1 MSAPGPQVLTRRSNG
16 VPQPAEGKVF
26 PPPLP
31 LSFAAPAN
39 TLQGKASSAEAVGI
53 RPSRAKGSGDRNTD
67 ATKNSSGT
75 EPPRRSKPRV
85 HDEGEK
91 LVIRRLPPGMTM
103 AECVAILGP
112 DWELN
117 KGKVDWLS
125 YNPGKVSTDP
135 SKPSRPSR
143 AYLHLTRKD
152 DIMALGQ
159 VVRSATWEDA
169 KATFT
174 NPSLVGPPSLEFSP
188 YKKIPSNKRRTD
200 PRQGTIDQDQEF
212 MIFLEGLANPVPLR
226 ESIDIEDA
234 DEAKEEAKVTTT
246 PLVEYLKEK
255 KANKSKD
262 SGKNAKSSKKT
273 SSKDDDSKKRSKD
286 SKADKSEKAPKE
298 TVRILSK
305 KAATEQAADA
315 AKNVA
320 SQISAAGSSDAPK
333 SRRAGIAAAARILQ
347 RDLGLSP
354 GSAHRRARHDA
365 AKAEADAK
373 APSAKDSPTTSASDA
388 AQAAQDSTVQ
398 PPRSRPDSPVAA
410 KASQPSG
417 RRARGGK
424 GAEKGK
430 AAEAS
435 SPSTSLPA
443 TTAAPVILK
452 KKVEAEIATPAT
464 DGQTAT
470 PQTPNGKSTAAS
482 STNTKA
488 ANSKAAA
495 PQKKSSGVSP
505 GATRAFVKHAS
516 ASQGVTEAM
525 LRQALEVFGAVTSV
539 DMDKRKGFAYV
550 DFAEHGGLVKAVA
563 ASPVQ
568 VAQTSIQIL
577 ERKEKKPATTAS
589 VNASTGSTNAE
600 KGSGRGRRGRGGG
613 GGGNK
618 SGGQGNAQSTPAVAP
633 PAASAGG

>member
-1 MSAPGPQVLTRRSNG
+1 MSAPGPQVLARRSNG
-16 VPQPAEGKVF
+16 VSQAAEGK
-26 PPPLP
+26 
-31 LSFAAPAN
+31 
-39 TLQGKASSAEAVGI
+39 GKASSGEASGS
-53 RPSRAKGSGDRNTD
+53 RPPRAKGSGDRNTD
-67 ATKNSSGT
+67 STKARNASGT
-75 EPPRRSKPRV
+75 EPSRRSKPRV

-91 LVIRRLPPGMTM
+91 LVIRRLPPGMTV
-103 AECVAILGP
+103 AEFVAILGP
-112 DWELN
+112 DWEVN

-125 YNPGKVSTDP
+125 YSPGKVSTDP

-143 AYLHLTRKD
+143 AYLHLVRKD

-159 VVRSATWEDA
+159 IVRTATWEDA

-188 YKKIPSNKRRTD
+188 YKKIPGSKRRTD

-212 MIFLEGLANPVPLR
+212 MTFLEALANPAPLR
-226 ESIDIEDA
+226 ESIDVEEA
-234 DEAKEEAKVTTT
+234 DEVKEETKVTTT

-262 SGKNAKSSKKT
+262 SGKNAKSSKKGG
-273 SSKDDDSKKRSKD
+273 SKDEDSKKKSKD
-286 SKADKSEKAPKE
+286 PKADKSEKAPRE
-298 TVRILSK
+298 TVKILSK

-320 SQISAAGSSDAPK
+320 SQISAAGAADAPK

-365 AKAEADAK
+365 AKAEADSK
-373 APSAKDSPTTSASDA
+373 APSAKDSPASASDTA
-388 AQAAQDSTVQ
+388 PAPADSTAQ
-398 PPRSRPDSPVAA
+398 PPRSRPDSPVAS
-410 KASQPSG
+410 KASQQSG

-424 GAEKGK
+424 SAEKGK

-435 SPSTSLPA
+435 SSASQPA
-443 TTAAPVILK
+443 PTTAPVILK
-452 KKVEAEIATPAT
+452 KKVDAEVATPTA
-464 DGQTAT
+464 DSQTTAA
-470 PQTPNGKSTAAS
+470 QAPNGKSTGAS
-482 STNTKA
+482 STNAKG

-495 PQKKSSGVSP
+495 PQKKASGVSP
-505 GATRAFVKHAS
+505 GATRAFIKHAS
-516 ASQGVTEAM
+516 ASQGVTDAS
-525 LRQALEVFGAVTSV
+525 LRQALEAYGSVTSI

-550 DFAEHGGLVKAVA
+550 DFAEHESLVKAVA

-568 VAQTSIQIL
+568 VAQTSVQVL
-577 ERKEKKPATTAS
+577 ERKDKKPAATS
-589 VNASTGSTNAE
+589 SGGPPSSTNPE

-613 GGGNK
+613 GGNK
-618 SGGQGNAQSTPAVAP
+618 SGGQSNAQATAAAAAT
-633 PAASAGG
+633 AASTGG